1 MPSAHGAK
9 RPAPN
14 LHRLSCRPGSNGLL
28 RPPVYSCD
36 RLERGLSSLSQGRH
50 AVSTSSRTPDPH
62 PSPAPNVTGLLLR
75 ASSGDPAATNELF
88 PLVYDELRRLAAQ
101 HMASER
107 AGHTLQATA
116 LVHEA
121 YLRLVGPGEVT
132 WVNRAHFFGAAAQ
145 AIRRILLDHARG
157 RARVKRGGGN
167 APTSLDS
174 DGPTLS
180 NPADRVDLIALDDA
194 LERLAALDP
203 VKARVVELRYFAGL
217 TLEQTALALQVSVAT
232 VSRHW
237 EFARA
242 WLHADMSRGAAP

>member
-1 MPSAHGAK
+1 M
-9 RPAPN
+9 
-14 LHRLSCRPGSNGLL
+14 
-28 RPPVYSCD
+28 
-36 RLERGLSSLSQGRH
+36 
-50 AVSTSSRTPDPH
+50 STSSRTPDPQ
-62 PSPAPNVTGLLLR
+62 PSRAPNVTGLLFR
-75 ASSGDPAATNELF
+75 ASSGDSAATNELF

-121 YLRLVGPGEVT
+121 YLRLVGPDDVT

-157 RARVKRGGGN
+157 RARIKRGAGN

-180 NPADRVDLIALDDA
+180 DPASADRVDLLALDHA

-217 TLEQTALALQVSVAT
+217 TLEQTAMALEVSVAT

-242 WLHADMSRGAAP
+242 RLHADMSRGASP